1 MLQLL
6 LAGCKSDDECPLTQ
20 ACINRECQDP
30 CIYERCG
37 TNAECSVNRHLP
49 KCTCLPGYRGDPYQL
64 CRIIECLTDPECP
77 DDKACRNEKCV
88 DPCDCAPNAICTAR
102 GHRGY
107 CECPPGYTGDPY
119 SGGCRKSKIFGLQ
132 QVRIQNLAPIINY

>member
-1 MLQLL
+1 MIFIELFL

-37 TNAECSVNRHLP
+37 TNAECSVNRHIP
-49 KCTCLPGYRGDPYQL
+49 KCTCLSGYRGNPYDI
-64 CRIIECLTDPECP
+64 CRQIECLSDPECP

-88 DPCDCAPNAICTAR
+88 DVCPCDAPNALCTAR
-102 GHRGY
+102 GHRQY

-119 SGGCRKSKIFGLQ
+119 SGGCRKSKKLFPFKTMI
-132 QVRIQNLAPIINY
+132 Y

>member
-1 MLQLL
+1 MYLKLQFSFIIKCIYQL

-37 TNAECSVNRHLP
+37 TNAECSVNRHIP
-49 KCTCLPGYRGDPYQL
+49 KCTCLPGYRGDPYQI

-119 SGGCRKSKIFGLQ
+119 SGGCRKSKSC
-132 QVRIQNLAPIINY
+132 

>member
-1 MLQLL
+1 MIYHFIIFICKFFINKCIYQL

-37 TNAECSVNRHLP
+37 TNAECSVNRHIP
-49 KCTCLPGYRGDPYQL
+49 KCTCLPGYRGDPYQI

-119 SGGCRKSKIFGLQ
+119 SGGCRKSKSC
-132 QVRIQNLAPIINY
+132 